1 MSLIQS
7 NMSLI
12 VMFTEGKL
20 LIASL
25 FLFKVLGRESLR
37 SEAVDKKQ
45 DSSTQAWSTKSGP
58 QDTIY
63 RSSEGENV
71 SIPNRESSSPIYEEQ
86 RGQPCHLSSSL
97 YYGGQDIYSHPQNTQ
112 ASSYPTVSACYDT
125 SVNKDGGEDDSGSA
139 SRGNWKSYTSIGDSS
154 FPCLLH
160 CGRWMETNA
169 GLLQEAICCFL
180 HQNLRTNIST
190 Q

>member
-58 QDTIY
+58 Q
-63 RSSEGENV
+63 
-71 SIPNRESSSPIYEEQ
+71 
-86 RGQPCHLSSSL
+86 
-97 YYGGQDIYSHPQNTQ
+97 
-112 ASSYPTVSACYDT
+112 
-125 SVNKDGGEDDSGSA
+125 
-139 SRGNWKSYTSIGDSS
+139 
-154 FPCLLH
+154 
-160 CGRWMETNA
+160 
-169 GLLQEAICCFL
+169 GL
-180 HQNLRTNIST
+180 
-190 Q
+190 